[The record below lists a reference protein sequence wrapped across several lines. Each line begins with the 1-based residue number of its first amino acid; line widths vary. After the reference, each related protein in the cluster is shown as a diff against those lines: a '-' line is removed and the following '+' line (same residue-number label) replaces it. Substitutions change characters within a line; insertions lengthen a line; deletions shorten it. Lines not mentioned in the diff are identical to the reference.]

1 MRKHR
6 EIPDANQ
13 LFWQRVDIMCAS
25 IQNQLQYNEN
35 NEASVMGTYYECSR
49 TADAW
54 AKKGWKATSRHVTNE
69 VYETIIWRSPEHM
82 PDERTLAQKIKW
94 TLSAWWYELT
104 ERLFPG
110 AID

>member
-1 MRKHR
+1 MKKHR

-13 LFWQRVDIMCAS
+13 LFWQRVDFMIGN
-25 IQNQLQYNEN
+25 IEQQLLQLEI
-35 NEASVMGTYYECSR
+35 NEARVTGTYYECSR

-54 AKKGWKATSRHVTNE
+54 AKKGWKATSRHAGNE
-69 VYETIIWRSPEHM
+69 VYEAIIWRSPEHM

-110 AID
+110 AIE